1 MHRGGRGK
9 TLVRNTF
16 VDDEKHP
23 DENEPNAQSNGA
35 PAVVE
40 GSGRSAAAVVLG
52 LLLVLAARGRA

>member
-1 MHRGGRGK
+1 MKNLMRMNG
-9 TLVRNTF
+9 
-16 VDDEKHP
+16 
-23 DENEPNAQSNGA
+23 ANGA

>member
-9 TLVRNTF
+9 TLVRNIF
-16 VDDEKHP
+16 VDDEKHRLLMRM
-23 DENEPNAQSNGA
+23 NAQSNGA